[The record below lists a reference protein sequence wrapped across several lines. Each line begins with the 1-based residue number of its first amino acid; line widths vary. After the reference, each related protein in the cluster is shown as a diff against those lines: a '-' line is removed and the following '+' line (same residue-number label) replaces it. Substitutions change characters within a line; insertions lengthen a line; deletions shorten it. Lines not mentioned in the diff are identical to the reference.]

1 LFNKVLRLDFTLTKI
16 EFSYYNMK
24 LKKPILSVYASRR
37 VYTTDNQ
44 RIKRILIE
52 LNTKIIL
59 RQEDT

>member
-1 LFNKVLRLDFTLTKI
+1 
-16 EFSYYNMK
+16 MK